1 MRVLIT
7 GATGFIGRLLCA
19 RLAERGHELVVL
31 SRNPDAARSRLHGV
45 VAAYPWHATEGPP
58 PGEAV
63 AGLDAV
69 VHLAGTSVVGRW
81 TESHRRS
88 IHDSRVD
95 GTRNLVAALAM
106 APTPPKVMVSASA
119 IGYYGDR
126 GDAVLDEEAEPG
138 DDFLARVCKGWEA
151 EARAAES
158 LGTHVVRLRFGI
170 VLGDTGGALDTMLLP
185 ARLGLGGP
193 LGSGRQWWSWVHV
206 DDVLGL
212 IEHGLEQDVSV
223 ALNATAPSPIRQR
236 EFARTLGRVLRR
248 PAFLPAPAF
257 ALKLVL
263 GGFAAE
269 LLGSKRV
276 LPESTLA
283 TGYAFRFPELREAL
297 EDLLQ

>member
-7 GATGFIGRLLCA
+7 GATGFIGRLVCA
-19 RLAERGHELVVL
+19 RLAEQGHDLVVL
-31 SRNPDAARSRLHGV
+31 SRDPDRARERLHGV
-45 VAAYPWHATEGPP
+45 VAAHAWRATEGPP

-63 AGLDAV
+63 ANLDAV
-69 VHLAGTSVVGRW
+69 VHLAGVSVVGRW
-81 TESHRRS
+81 TEAHRRA

-126 GDAVLDEEAEPG
+126 GDAVLDEEAPPG
-138 DDFLARVCKGWEA
+138 EDFLAEVCKGWEA
-151 EARAAES
+151 EAREAEQ
-158 LGTHVVRLRFGI
+158 LGMRVVRLRFGI
-170 VLGDTGGALDTMLLP
+170 VLGDTGGALETMLLP

-193 LGSGRQWWSWVHV
+193 LGSGRQWWSWVHI

-212 IEHGLEQDVSV
+212 IEHGLDQDVSV
-223 ALNATAPSPIRQR
+223 ALNVTSPGPVRQR
-236 EFARTLGRVLRR
+236 DFARALGAVLNR
-248 PAFLPAPAF
+248 PAFLPTPAF

-263 GGFAAE
+263 GGFASE

-283 TGYAFRFPELREAL
+283 TGYTFRFPDLREAL
-297 EDLLQ
+297 EDLLR

>member
-1 MRVLIT
+1 MRVLVT
-7 GATGFIGRLLCA
+7 GATGFIGRLVCA
-19 RLAERGHELVVL
+19 RLADRGHQLVVL
-31 SRNPDAARSRLHGV
+31 SRNPEAARDKLHGV
-45 VAAYPWHATEGPP
+45 VAAYRWEATEGPP

-69 VHLAGTSVVGRW
+69 VHLAGVSVVGRW
-81 TESHRRS
+81 SAEHRRA

-106 APTPPKVMVSASA
+106 AAKPPGVMVSASA

-138 DDFLARVCKGWEA
+138 NDFLATVCRGWEA
-151 EARAAES
+151 EARQAEQ
-158 LGTHVVRLRFGI
+158 LGTNVVRLRFGI
-170 VLGDTGGALDTMLLP
+170 VLGDTGGALDKMLLP

-193 LGSGRQWWSWVHV
+193 LGTGRQWWSWVHV

-212 IEHGLEQDVSV
+212 IEHALDQDVSV

-236 EFARTLGRVLRR
+236 DFARALGAVLKR

-257 ALKLVL
+257 ALRLVL
-263 GGFAAE
+263 GGFANE

-283 TGYAFRFPELREAL
+283 TGYAFRFPELHAAL
-297 EDLLQ
+297 EDLLH